1 MTDNKIKIELLAPA
15 GDMERLQAAVEYG
28 ADAVYLAGK
37 TFGMRAA
44 PANFTD
50 EQLVEAVDEDVGD
63 VEVACV
69 QTADK
74 ALQEGQGTCH
84 LVILVF
90 DQTDTAVNIVTQLG
104 AIFNADQ
111 AADFIFHCFVDV
123 VDELL
128 GLAGALQ
135 THN

>member
-50 EQLVEAVDEDVGD
+50 EQLIEAVEY
-63 VEVACV
+63 A
-69 QTADK
+69 QSYTYP
-74 ALQEGQGTCH
+74 L
-84 LVILVF
+84 
-90 DQTDTAVNIVTQLG
+90 NS
-104 AIFNADQ
+104 
-111 AADFIFHCFVDV
+111 
-123 VDELL
+123 
-128 GLAGALQ
+128 
-135 THN
+135 